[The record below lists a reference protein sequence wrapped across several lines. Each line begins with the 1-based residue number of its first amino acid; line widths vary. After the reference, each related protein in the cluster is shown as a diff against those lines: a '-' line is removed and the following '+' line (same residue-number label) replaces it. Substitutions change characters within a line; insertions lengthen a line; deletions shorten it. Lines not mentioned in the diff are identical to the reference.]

1 MCILYVYII
10 RKIQQRPLFEILTQ
24 KNSQKIR
31 HIWSICTFFMY
42 FIRKKGLI
50 FLNLIFF
57 RIYKTWIILP
67 RHLQENNLWL
77 YLWDKYIGPSVTRTS
92 ETYDTG
98 KQIESNM
105 KKHVCSETFSDEW
118 MYDRFFASS
127 PPSLQICKG
136 QKIENTRPTL
146 ILILR
151 KKENPQSTNSFS
163 SFPQYILYSLQNG
176 IQYSHHC

>member
-24 KNSQKIR
+24 KYSQKIR

-67 RHLQENNLWL
+67 CHLQEKNLWL

-118 MYDRFFASS
+118 MYDRQPLLEDF
-127 PPSLQICKG
+127 
-136 QKIENTRPTL
+136 
-146 ILILR
+146 
-151 KKENPQSTNSFS
+151 
-163 SFPQYILYSLQNG
+163 
-176 IQYSHHC
+176 SHHHPPPFKYAKARKLRTQDRH